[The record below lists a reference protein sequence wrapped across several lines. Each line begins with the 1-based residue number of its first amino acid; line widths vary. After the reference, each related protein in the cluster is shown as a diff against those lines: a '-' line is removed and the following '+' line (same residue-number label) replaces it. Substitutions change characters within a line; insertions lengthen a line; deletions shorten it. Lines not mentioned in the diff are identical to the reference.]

1 MIEESKYWNR
11 EESLLRV
18 LVVLVLDLSV
28 DLECIFALEFFKL
41 IDCVLDKL
49 IVACLISILV
59 HSGSVIVDQRYHEND

>member
-49 IVACLISILV
+49 IVACLISI
-59 HSGSVIVDQRYHEND
+59 